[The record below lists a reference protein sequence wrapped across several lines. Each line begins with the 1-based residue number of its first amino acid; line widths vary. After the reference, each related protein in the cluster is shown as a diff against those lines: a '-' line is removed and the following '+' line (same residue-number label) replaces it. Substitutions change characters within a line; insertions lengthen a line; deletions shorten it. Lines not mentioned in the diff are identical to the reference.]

1 MRKTKSILISS
12 FLLFSSI
19 VSLSISGCESNNVET
34 IKYGAVTVAND
45 IENGSVSASK
55 LGNVKI
61 DTIVTIIASPNEG
74 YEIDS
79 YYLNGTK
86 LDSNTFKVK
95 EGSNVVK
102 VTFIESTP
110 ISKYGTVE
118 VISSK
123 VNNGTITVKLKD
135 GTPINKDNKR
145 LPIDTEVVVEATP
158 VNKAYQ
164 IESIKLNDNTTINKD
179 NEGNFTFKVIE
190 GKNFLSA
197 TFSLI
202 NPNKGLIDLDETFTN
217 GTVVIKNGDTVVQ
230 NGSCVDENTT
240 LTITATANDKYIT
253 RYVKVNGSEIA
264 KDENS
269 DTNYSFSV
277 KEGLVSIEV
286 SFVFKATAISIN
298 IPESW
303 IENQTR
309 WGTNYFVE
317 EGETYDLTT
326 TLEPEGSF
334 AELVWEKGSSDKD
347 IEITSDGKLTILNA
361 SENTNT
367 IYVSLKDNDSIKA
380 EINVKPISS
389 GTMLSN
395 TLKDKLATA
404 KEYELNN
411 TKKAT
416 FTYHVDDD
424 YSSINNEY
432 SFESYSDGYTVTKVT
447 DKDGA
452 VSYLYQGIVDNVFY
466 TLNKNGQN
474 VSVISSTEITED
486 NKVEYQGYLNT
497 FGSAEFLENT
507 GIGDK
512 YTGLAD
518 FYSKKFIDEV
528 FSVDGDEKE
537 IRSSL
542 VGLKDT
548 NGYKFTATCITT
560 GFRNTKYKTDV
571 TSTISFTS
579 DGGVKALTYKRV
591 DHEIDSDGNLVST
604 AKDQIT
610 EYTASIEYGQKEA
623 DSNKYFNFDNY
634 YYSAFDLNVFT
645 SKSDKEGSKITPTS
659 EGKYN
664 IIVSNDVFVE
674 LKDIVPSTAL
684 AGIDEITTTKDSG
697 INVYG
702 SVKYGFT
709 ISAPKPGEYNVTFAS
724 KNVSKTLTFVV
735 SYAAIENVELTKVPD
750 SMYCNDSSEIK
761 AIVNPSGSVEN
772 SNVIYA
778 IEGDNLGCTIE
789 KSGSKFLLKAGN
801 TAGSIV
807 IKATAEGDSSKFV
820 TKAIEIKAVPS
831 IYESIKD
838 KTYSKSVTDWSTYD
852 DTTYTLTFTDV
863 SENTLKGTLV
873 IKNEPYY
880 YGEATIIGTFT
891 FDIVVSGNTLTLT
904 NIVCDNAA
912 LVSKLNVSMTGALKS
927 DGTIEGI
934 NIVYD
939 GETLKLLEKTSSGSG
954 EIDPGW
960 DW

>member
-1 MRKTKSILISS
+1 MS
-12 FLLFSSI
+12 FLLIPF
-19 VSLSISGCESNNVET
+19 
-34 IKYGAVTVAND
+34 Y
-45 IENGSVSASK
+45 
-55 LGNVKI
+55 
-61 DTIVTIIASPNEG
+61 
-74 YEIDS
+74 
-79 YYLNGTK
+79 
-86 LDSNTFKVK
+86 
-95 EGSNVVK
+95 
-102 VTFIESTP
+102 
-110 ISKYGTVE
+110 
-118 VISSK
+118 
-123 VNNGTITVKLKD
+123 
-135 GTPINKDNKR
+135 
-145 LPIDTEVVVEATP
+145 
-158 VNKAYQ
+158 
-164 IESIKLNDNTTINKD
+164 
-179 NEGNFTFKVIE
+179 
-190 GKNFLSA
+190 FLSA

-217 GTVVIKNGDTVVQ
+217 GTVVIKNGETIVQ
-230 NGSCVDENTT
+230 NGSYVDENTT

-253 RYVKVNGSEIA
+253 RYVKVNDTEIA

-286 SFVFKATAISIN
+286 SFVFKATAIAIN

-309 WGTNYFVE
+309 WGTNYYVE
-317 EGETYDLTT
+317 EGETYDLSA

-334 AELVWEKGSSDKD
+334 AELVWEKGSNDKD
-347 IEITSDGKLTILNA
+347 IEVTSDGKVTILNA

-380 EINVKPISS
+380 EVNVKPISS

-411 TKKAT
+411 TKKVT
-416 FTYHVDDD
+416 FTYHVDGD
-424 YSSINNEY
+424 YSPINNEY

-452 VSYLYQGIVDNVFY
+452 ASYLYQGIVDNVFY
-466 TLNKNGQN
+466 TLKKNGTN
-474 VSVISSTEITED
+474 VSVANSTKITDD

-497 FGSAEFLENT
+497 FGSAEFLNDY
-507 GIGDK
+507 GLGDK

-518 FYSKKFIDEV
+518 FYSKKIIDEV

-537 IRSSL
+537 IRSTL

-548 NGYKFTATCITT
+548 NGYKFTATCNTT
-560 GFRNTKYKTDV
+560 GLYSKKYKTII

-579 DGGVKALTYKRV
+579 EGGVKELSYKRV
-591 DHEIDSDGNLVST
+591 DHEIDNDGKLVEN
-604 AKDQIT
+604 AKDQIV
-610 EYTASIEYGQKEA
+610 EYTASIEYAQKEA
-623 DSNKYFNFDNY
+623 DTNKYFNFDNY

-645 SKSDKEGSKITPTS
+645 SKSDKEGSKLTPTS

-664 IIVSNDVFVE
+664 AIVSKDVYVE
-674 LKDIVPSTAL
+674 LKDIAPSTAL
-684 AGIDEITTTKDSG
+684 AGIDEITTTEDSG

-702 SVKYGFT
+702 SVKNGFT
-709 ISAPKPGEYNVTFAS
+709 ISAPKPGEYNVTFTS

-735 SYAAIENVELTKVPD
+735 SYADIESVEFTKAPD

-761 AIVNPSGSVEN
+761 AIVNPSGSVAN
-772 SNVIYA
+772 SNVIYT

-807 IKATAEGDSSKFV
+807 IKATAEGNPDIFV
-820 TKAIEIKAVPS
+820 TKTIEIKAVPS
-831 IYESIKD
+831 IYESIKG
-838 KTYSKSVTDWSTYD
+838 KTYTKSEFDYFTYD
-852 DTTYTLTFTDV
+852 TTIYTLTFTDV

-873 IKNEPYY
+873 IENEPYSY
-880 YGEATIIGTFT
+880 DEPITTVIGTFT

-904 NIVCDNAA
+904 NIACDNEAIKD
-912 LVSKLNVSMTGALKS
+912 KLSASMTGALKS
-927 DGTIEGI
+927 DGTLDGI
-934 NIVYD
+934 NIVYN
-939 GETLKLLEKTSSGSG
+939 GETLKLIEKKSSSGG
-954 EIDPGW
+954 EVDPGW

>member
-79 YYLNGTK
+79 YYLNDTK

-217 GTVVIKNGDTVVQ
+217 GTVVMKNGDTVVQ

-303 IENQTR
+303 VENQTR

-317 EGETYDLTT
+317 EGETYELSAA
-326 TLEPEGSF
+326 LEPEGSF

-474 VSVISSTEITED
+474 VSVINNTKITED

-497 FGSAEFLENT
+497 FGSAEFLEST

-579 DGGVKALTYKRV
+579 EGGVKELTYKRV
-591 DHEIDSDGNLVST
+591 DHEIDSDGNLLST

-709 ISAPKPGEYNVTFAS
+709 ISAPKKGEYNVTFAS

-735 SYAAIENVELTKVPD
+735 SYAAIENVELTKAPD

-820 TKAIEIKAVPS
+820 TKTIEIKAVPS

-912 LVSKLNVSMTGALKS
+912 LVSKLNASMTGALKS

>member
-79 YYLNGTK
+79 YYLNDTK

-411 TKKAT
+411 TKKVT
-416 FTYHVDDD
+416 FTYHIDDD

-466 TLNKNGQN
+466 TLNKNGQD
-474 VSVISSTEITED
+474 VSVINNTEITED

-518 FYSKKFIDEV
+518 FYSKKLIDGV

-542 VGLKDT
+542 VGLKDA

-579 DGGVKALTYKRV
+579 DGGVDTLSYKRV

-623 DSNKYFNFDNY
+623 DNNKYFNFDNY

-709 ISAPKPGEYNVTFAS
+709 ISAPKKGEYNVTFAS

-735 SYAAIENVELTKVPD
+735 SYAAIENVELTKAPD

-772 SNVIYA
+772 SNVTYT

-820 TKAIEIKAVPS
+820 TKTIEIKAVPS

-880 YGEATIIGTFT
+880 YGETTIIGTFT

-904 NIVCDNAA
+904 NITCDNAA
-912 LVSKLNVSMTGALKS
+912 LVSKLNASMVGALKS

-934 NIVYD
+934 NIVYN